1 VVVDMS
7 KISII
12 GLKTIPE
19 VHVGDDIANLI
30 IRSCVEE
37 AVEIV
42 PGDIVVIA
50 SKIVSK
56 SEGRVVDLRTV
67 NPSPKS
73 KVISKL
79 TGKDPA
85 LIELIRRQSKEIVAA
100 IPIKKI
106 AKKFPVLFEN
116 LSTNQDTIPNLVKN
130 ESTMLIVKMKHGL
143 ASEAGIDYSNNP
155 KGFISLLPLDP
166 NESAYR
172 IRRELIKWVGGDL
185 AVVITDT
192 EIAFTHAFGSI
203 EVAIGF
209 SGIRPVAQDFGSK
222 DRFGKE
228 KFGGADII
236 IDELAS
242 AAALLMGQT
251 SEGIPVA
258 IVNGLKYK
266 TEKDFKQ
273 VSDKALNKSIWW
285 TIISTI
291 KLRLISW

>member
-37 AVEIV
+37 TVEIV

-130 ESTMLIVKMKHGL
+130 ESTMLIVKMKHVL

-251 SEGIPVA
+251 SEGIPVT

-266 TEKDFKQ
+266 TDKDFKQ

>member
-130 ESTMLIVKMKHGL
+130 ESTMLIVKMKHVL

-251 SEGIPVA
+251 SEGIPVT